1 MADLQSSIPALRPSP
16 CYACLYR
23 PPGPDDHRG
32 AREARRESFLD
43 SAISALNVVN
53 PLVAIAQEFSPRYE
67 RHHDDLVSIDVSGL
81 ERLLGTARTI
91 GEELR
96 REASARGARV
106 HVAVAATRMAA
117 LVLAHARP
125 GLTVVDPGE
134 EAAAL
139 APMRIGILETEF
151 ETFKDATRFAR
162 EPAP

>member
-1 MADLQSSIPALRPSP
+1 M
-16 CYACLYR
+16 
-23 PPGPDDHRG
+23 
-32 AREARRESFLD
+32 
-43 SAISALNVVN
+43 NVVN

-67 RHHDDLVSIDVSGL
+67 RHHGDLVSIDVSGL

-106 HVAVAATRMAA
+106 HVAVAATQMAA

-125 GLTVVDPGE
+125 GLTVVDPGD

-139 APMRIGILETEF
+139 APLPVGLL
-151 ETFKDATRFAR
+151 
-162 EPAP
+162 